1 MLPTS
6 ISVTLFEREYVVK
19 FPNAGQFI
27 DVEVKK
33 ALLSQNQYNRLNN
46 MRTQGANTALSLIEA
61 TAYFSILIPEL
72 EKDLNGFKN
81 LFDLSMLEIKPLLKE
96 YHGVFLPWYAQWLD
110 ILKDDAEPD
119 SNS

>member
-6 ISVTLFEREYVVK
+6 IEITLFGKAYTVK

-46 MRTQGANTALSLIEA
+46 MRTNGADTALSLIEA
-61 TAYFSILIPEL
+61 TAYFSILIPQL
-72 EKDLNGFKN
+72 EEDLNGFKN
-81 LFDLSMLEIKPLLKE
+81 LFELSMIEIKPMLKAYRE
-96 YHGVFLPWYAQWLD
+96 TFVPWYAQWLD
-110 ILKDDAEPD
+110 ILKDDATD
-119 SNS
+119 SDS